1 MSESNII
8 SFVYLYY
15 LLAPSKIYKIH
26 LLAVKKCY
34 VLTRLKLGNMVL
46 ASSPASLPKSCSV
59 WLCWLS
65 FVQAIWMVSRG
76 RGMAVNKP
84 GHVYGQ
90 IK

>member
-15 LLAPSKIYKIH
+15 LLAPSKISIYKIH

-46 ASSPASLPKSCSV
+46 ASGPASLP
-59 WLCWLS
+59 
-65 FVQAIWMVSRG
+65 
-76 RGMAVNKP
+76 
-84 GHVYGQ
+84 
-90 IK
+90 